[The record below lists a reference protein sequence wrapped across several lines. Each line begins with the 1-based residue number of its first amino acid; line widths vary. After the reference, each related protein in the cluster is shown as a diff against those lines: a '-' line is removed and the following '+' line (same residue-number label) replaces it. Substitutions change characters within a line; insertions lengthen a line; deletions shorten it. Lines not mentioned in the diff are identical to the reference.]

1 MYGTSVT
8 SVDSQ
13 AFIICLFVFFFY
25 VEQGFVSVFYIQYI
39 LMSFLAGRT
48 SLLPEAKT
56 RERVKGV
63 I

>member
-13 AFIICLFVFFFY
+13 AFIICFFFY

-56 RERVKGV
+56 RESEKGV